1 MKQRILAH
9 LGQNDK
15 GNTMVMEAGSNGRTY
30 YALYIGVALLDC
42 YPVDDDEAEEWVQRK
57 MRDYKIAQEEAECL
71 NN

>member
-1 MKQRILAH
+1 MKQRIFAH

-42 YPVDDDEAEEWVQRK
+42 YPVDDDEAEEWLQRK
-57 MRDYKIAQEEAECL
+57 MREYKLA
-71 NN
+71 

>member
-30 YALYIGVALLDC
+30 YALYIGAALLDC
-42 YPVDDDEAEEWVQRK
+42 FPVDHDEAEEWLQRK
-57 MRDYKIAQEEAECL
+57 MRENHMA
-71 NN
+71 

>member
-15 GNTMVMEAGSNGRTY
+15 GYSMVMEAGSNNRTY
-30 YALYIGVALLDC
+30 YALYIGAALLDY

-57 MRDYKIAQEEAECL
+57 MRDYKIA
-71 NN
+71 

>member
-30 YALYIGVALLDC
+30 YALYIGAALLDC
-42 YPVDDDEAEEWVQRK
+42 FPVDHEEAEEWLQRK
-57 MRDYKIAQEEAECL
+57 MRENHMA
-71 NN
+71 

>member
-1 MKQRILAH
+1 MENRILAH

-30 YALYIGVALLDC
+30 YALYVGVALLDC

-57 MRDYKIAQEEAECL
+57 MRDYKIA
-71 NN
+71 